1 MNEWLNEFSG
11 IMSCIRKSRGSPPP
25 PPPSSPPSWFSETG
39 VQTPSSPAP
48 EGSGPRGHSMGR
60 GRTGGWAAGIAQE
73 ADQSPPVPQ
82 PLACPC
88 HTHVTRVLLKARPG
102 HIPREGPGG
111 GGRGRARS
119 GTVREYCS
127 RAPGLCRPKLTLKG
141 SVRRS
146 QKKREATW
154 RQGPSPRLERRAW
167 ALSQPRLTHGV
178 AVVSHGPSVLLCE
191 VGTVLTARL
200 VLMPKG

>member
-1 MNEWLNEFSG
+1 
-11 IMSCIRKSRGSPPP
+11 MSFIRKSRGSPAPRAELASLMVFGDWSSNPVVTCPRGLRPP
-25 PPPSSPPSWFSETG
+25 WALHGTWEDRGLGSLEGSVLSSRHCPRGRSES
-39 VQTPSSPAP
+39 PCPPAP
-48 EGSGPRGHSMGR
+48 GL
-60 GRTGGWAAGIAQE
+60 
-73 ADQSPPVPQ
+73 
-82 PLACPC
+82 PLPHPC
-88 HTHVTRVLLKARPG
+88 HKGFTQGPAWPYSKGGSRRRRP
-102 HIPREGPGG
+102 
-111 GGRGRARS
+111 GRARS